1 MSDNDCISKIDSE
14 SSASVIENRAVRTRK
29 VLITIYKAQWS
40 LWTSIYRSKTFTKYS
55 VYSLLAYVAT
65 NSPVLGAISF
75 NCTLTALSL
84 FNYIR
89 FWFPELFAEFMKINH
104 ERHGITTRWF
114 HLGDIITHGV
124 PFALSIKW
132 LPNWYPELSGR
143 KLLGVSTISLI
154 CQIGWAYF
162 YASGMD
168 VSSAYEMEKSDAKL
182 TGKDCKRIWVIIS
195 ACHFVIS
202 GVKVFNRLQT
212 SNYASILKTR

>member
-1 MSDNDCISKIDSE
+1 MTDNDGDPRTEIE
-14 SSASVIENRAVRTRK
+14 SSAAVIKNRAVLTRK
-29 VLITIYKAQWS
+29 ALITIYKAQWS

-55 VYSLLAYVAT
+55 VYSLLAYAAT
-65 NSPVLGAISF
+65 NSPILGAISF

-89 FWFPELFAEFMKINH
+89 FWFPDLFAEFMRINKEH
-104 ERHGITTRWF
+104 HGITTRWF

-124 PFALSIKW
+124 PFALSIRW

-143 KLLGVSTISLI
+143 RLVGVSTISLI

-182 TGKDCKRIWVIIS
+182 TGRDCKRIWIIIG
-195 ACHFVIS
+195 ACHFLIC
-202 GVKVFNRLQT
+202 GVKGFNGVQSSRYLGL
-212 SNYASILKTR
+212 LKTR

>member
-1 MSDNDCISKIDSE
+1 MPNNDCINNEK
-14 SSASVIENRAVRTRK
+14 SSTDASVTENRAVRTRK

-55 VYSLLAYVAT
+55 VYSLIAYAAT

-89 FWFPELFAEFMKINH
+89 IWFPDLFAEFMKINK
-104 ERHGITTRWF
+104 ERYGVTSKWF

-132 LPNWYPELSGR
+132 LPNWYPELSKT
-143 KLLGVSTISLI
+143 KLVGVSSLSLI

-168 VSSAYEMEKSDAKL
+168 VSAAYDMEKSDAKL
-182 TGKDCKRIWVIIS
+182 TGRECKRIWIIIG
-195 ACHFVIS
+195 ACHFIIS
-202 GVKVFNRLQT
+202 GIKGFNGIP
-212 SNYASILKTR
+212 SSIYVNILKTR